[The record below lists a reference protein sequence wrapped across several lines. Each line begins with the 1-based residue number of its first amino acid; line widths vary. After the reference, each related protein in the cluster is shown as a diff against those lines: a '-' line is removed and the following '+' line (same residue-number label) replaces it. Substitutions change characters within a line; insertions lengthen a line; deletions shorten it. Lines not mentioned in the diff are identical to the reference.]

1 MTNRPYIREF
11 VKPRRFDDERHDPY
25 CSDDQK
31 NEQLP
36 VDWRSRLPLLSDVFA
51 RRGIAIGKANDRGWS
66 HCACP
71 WCGQRELGVHDASG
85 RWRCR
90 GCEKRG
96 DAVSLVMSLDEATFP
111 AAVRTL
117 MAYSIFTHSANAVG
131 PF

>member
-1 MTNRPYIREF
+1 MIHRPYIREF
-11 VKPRRFDDERHDPY
+11 MKPRRVDDERHALG
-25 CSDDQK
+25 CSADQR

-36 VDWRSRLPLLSDVFA
+36 ADWRSRLPLLSDVLA
-51 RRGIAIGKANDRGWS
+51 RRGIAAGKANDRGWS
-66 HCACP
+66 HCVCP
-71 WCGQRELGVHDASG
+71 WCGQRELGVHDVSG

-117 MAYSIFTHSANAVG
+117 IAYSNSTHPADTGS